1 MSGHILVVE
10 DDSWQASQYKRVLG
24 NAEFT
29 VSIAPNAITAIDLI
43 DIKKPDVI
51 LLDLLLEGTT
61 AMALLNELQSHH
73 DLSKIPIV
81 MITAN
86 AEQISISSLK
96 PYGVVEILDK
106 VSMLPSDVRIAVR
119 KLLHE

>member
-1 MSGHILVVE
+1 MSRHVLVVE
-10 DDSWQASQYKRVLG
+10 DDSWQAGQYKRTLIK
-24 NAEFT
+24 AKFT
-29 VSIAPNAITAIDLI
+29 VATAPNAIAAIDLI
-43 DIKKPDVI
+43 DMQKPDVV
-51 LLDLLLEGTT
+51 LLDLLLGGTT

-86 AEQISISSLK
+86 AEQVSASSLK

-106 VSMLPSDVRIAVR
+106 VSMLPSDVLVAVR